1 MDQGI
6 PAARANIRYVDVVAF
21 HEPLYKLLSGNT
33 HQLPAP
39 LKEQLDT
46 ILAIFTTNKIATAAC
61 LRLGQ
66 NSANYYFE
74 SSKSLPI
81 CVDYPVLD

>member
-33 HQLPAP
+33 HQQPASSTQGTTRYYTSY
-39 LKEQLDT
+39 LYHQQDRHGSMSKVRSEQCEL
-46 ILAIFTTNKIATAAC
+46 LV
-61 LRLGQ
+61 
-66 NSANYYFE
+66 Y
-74 SSKSLPI
+74 
-81 CVDYPVLD
+81 V